1 MPLSQRLGRGHTT
14 SAFELMLGGTAK
26 YVSSRKE
33 IYPVDKSVI
42 DADNDQGDNSITKFG
57 KIRFGVQVNGNELT
71 LKQHSKENQKKLG
84 KF

>member
-1 MPLSQRLGRGHTT
+1 MFLRGN
-14 SAFELMLGGTAK
+14 
-26 YVSSRKE
+26 E

-42 DADNDQGDNSITKFG
+42 DADNDQGDNSIMKLG
-57 KIRFGVQVNGNELT
+57 KISEWKIRFGVEGNGNDFT